1 MIETN
6 GNIKVLLEYL
16 ERPETSSHIQE
27 LMGQAATL
35 NEVTKT
41 IGAYQD
47 SQTDAMIERMASIM
61 EPLGALASEIA
72 KPEVFDAIRTS
83 ISKITELH
91 SSGALDALTQMASFA
106 AAAKNSMGDSV
117 IERSAG
123 TMESLGALA
132 TEAAKPEVSA
142 ALMDSIKALTE
153 LHSSGALDALT
164 QMASFATAAKNSMT
178 DSLLERSSDTLGKLI
193 EIGDEVV
200 KADVVRVM
208 PALQELINSGSL
220 EILTQMAT
228 FMGSATHAFT
238 DSIVERMLSMFENFV
253 SRIMNPQVQELIG
266 AMVEG
271 VHVTMADM
279 KEEPYKK
286 GIFGLLKTAKDPEVQ
301 KSLHFVMNFAKNF
314 HKSLTSEGGPKL

>member
-1 MIETN
+1 MIESN
-6 GNIKVLLEYL
+6 GNIKVLLEHL

-35 NEVTKT
+35 NEVTKI
-41 IGAYQD
+41 IGAYQN

-61 EPLGALASEIA
+61 EPLGALASEIS
-72 KPEVFDAIRTS
+72 KPETFEAIRTS

-91 SSGALDALTQMASFA
+91 SSGALDALS
-106 AAAKNSMGDSV
+106 
-117 IERSAG
+117 E
-123 TMESLGALA
+123 
-132 TEAAKPEVSA
+132 
-142 ALMDSIKALTE
+142 
-153 LHSSGALDALT
+153 
-164 QMASFATAAKNSMT
+164 MASFATAAKNSMT
-178 DSLLERSSDTLGKLI
+178 DSLLERSSDTLGKLV
-193 EIGDEVV
+193 EIADEVV

-253 SRIMNPQVQELIG
+253 SRVMNPQVQELLG

-271 VHVTMADM
+271 VHVTMAEM
-279 KEEPYKK
+279 KKEPYKK
-286 GIFGLLKTAKDPEVQ
+286 GVIGLIKTARDPEVQ

-314 HKSLTSEGGPKL
+314 HGSLTSEGGPKL

>member
-1 MIETN
+1 MIKTN
-6 GNIKVLLEYL
+6 GNINALMEHL
-16 ERPETSSHIQE
+16 ERPEISSHVQE
-27 LMGQAATL
+27 LLGQAATL
-35 NEVTKT
+35 SEVTRT

-47 SQTDAMIERMASIM
+47 SQTDPMIERMASIL
-61 EPLGALASEIA
+61 EPIGALASEIA

-106 AAAKNSMGDSV
+106 AAAKNSM
-117 IERSAG
+117 
-123 TMESLGALA
+123 
-132 TEAAKPEVSA
+132 
-142 ALMDSIKALTE
+142 
-153 LHSSGALDALT
+153 
-164 QMASFATAAKNSMT
+164 T
-178 DSLLERSSDTLGKLI
+178 DTLLERSSDTMGKLI

-200 KADVVRVM
+200 KADVIRVM

-271 VHVTMADM
+271 VQETMSDM

-286 GIFGLLKTAKDPEVQ
+286 GIIGLLKTARDPEVQ